1 MLLTYYFSAFRE
13 GIAKEIGDYLNH
25 CEVEQKERLAG
36 ETAPDFETY
45 VAVRLYTSAV
55 RVYCYI
61 TQ

>member
-1 MLLTYYFSAFRE
+1 MRS
-13 GIAKEIGDYLNH
+13 YLDH
-25 CEVEQKERLAG
+25 CRIEQKQRLAG

-45 VAVRLYTSAV
+45 LEIRIYTSAV